1 MFSLALALAFL
12 SGPLM
17 GADAAPPKPGTR
29 AEEIEQARSRKA
41 AALEPETVN
50 RAEGAFNFIKDNKI
64 LERIS
69 NGVAGLRLHF
79 GGLITG
85 SGFAIGPEYLRR
97 DLQHGN
103 MIVRSSARAS
113 WRRYYLL
120 DAEVSFPKLAGDHY
134 FLDLYTV
141 HRNYPGVNY
150 YGPGPASQKSGRS
163 DFLIED
169 TAADFSTGVKPFSK
183 LKLGVKGGYLRV
195 NVSRGRDTRFASA
208 ERLFSPAI
216 APGIDRQS
224 DFLRGGAFVQ
234 LDWRDNPGGPRR
246 GGNYIADF
254 RYFWDR
260 RFAAY
265 TFRRLDLEAQQY
277 IGFFNQR
284 RVIALRAKSS
294 LSYANPGQR
303 VPFYLQPTVGGSDD
317 VRGFRPFRFYDDN
330 AVVLNGEYRW
340 EVFSGLDMALFYD
353 TGKVFH
359 QHREWNFENR
369 EHSAGFGF
377 RFNVRNDVFM
387 RIDFGFCREGF
398 QAWLKFNNVF

>member
-1 MFSLALALAFL
+1 MLSLALALAFL
-12 SGPLM
+12 SGPLV
-17 GADAAPPKPGTR
+17 ADDAAPPAPATR

-41 AALEPETVN
+41 AELEPETVN
-50 RAEGAFNFIKDNKI
+50 RAEATFNFIKENKI
-64 LERIS
+64 VERIT
-69 NGVAGLRLHF
+69 NGLAGLRIRL

-85 SGFAIGPEYLRR
+85 SGFALGPEYLRR

-103 MIVRSSARAS
+103 MIVRSSLRAS
-113 WRRYYLL
+113 LQRYYLV
-120 DAEVSFPKLAGDHY
+120 DAEVSFPKLADNHY
-134 FLDLYTV
+134 FLNLYTV
-141 HRNYPGVNY
+141 HRNYPSVNY
-150 YGPGPASQKSGRS
+150 YGPGASSHKSGRS
-163 DFLIED
+163 DFLLED
-169 TAADFSTGVKPFSK
+169 TAADFTTGIKPFSK
-183 LKLGVKGGYLRV
+183 LKLGVTGGYLRV
-195 NVSRGRDTRFASA
+195 NVSRGRDTRLASA
-208 ERLFSPAI
+208 ERLFSPATT
-216 APGIDRQS
+216 PGIDRQS

-234 LDWRDNPGGPRR
+234 LDWRDIPGGPRH

-260 RFAAY
+260 RFNAY
-265 TFRRLDLEAQQY
+265 SFRRLDLEAQQY

-317 VRGFRPFRFYDDN
+317 LRGFRPFRFYDDN
-330 AVVLNGEYRW
+330 LVVLNGEYRW

-353 TGKVFH
+353 TGKVFQRH
-359 QHREWNFENR
+359 SEWNLAHL